1 MVVPELKAR
10 YIDVYLPSEESKH
23 EWEDEAKKS
32 GLTLSKFVF
41 AAVEAFRA
49 ARDETPRSDLVRELA
64 EAKEETQKLRNELK
78 LKTML
83 LEKLE
88 ADVYKARYASFQEVE
103 MGEGSR
109 RHDQELINI
118 LRRGK
123 ALDGYSILKQLAID
137 PSETE
142 TVKLVDNQLESL
154 RRFGLVEET
163 SRGWRWI
170 K

>member
-1 MVVPELKAR
+1 MVAPGLKAR
-10 YIDVYLPSEESKH
+10 YVDVYLPSEAAKQ
-23 EWEDEAKKS
+23 EWEDEAKKA
-32 GLTLSKFVF
+32 GLPLSKFVF

-49 ARDETPRSDLVRELA
+49 AKDETPRYEMVKELS
-64 EAKEETQKLRNELK
+64 EAKEETQKLRSELK
-78 LKTML
+78 MKTML

-103 MGEGSR
+103 MGEGTR

-123 ALDGYSILKQLAID
+123 SLEGYAILKELGVD
-137 PSETE
+137 PGETE
-142 TVKLVDNQLESL
+142 VVKLVNNQLDSL
-154 RRFGLVEET
+154 QRFGLVEET
-163 SRGWRWI
+163 ASGWKWI